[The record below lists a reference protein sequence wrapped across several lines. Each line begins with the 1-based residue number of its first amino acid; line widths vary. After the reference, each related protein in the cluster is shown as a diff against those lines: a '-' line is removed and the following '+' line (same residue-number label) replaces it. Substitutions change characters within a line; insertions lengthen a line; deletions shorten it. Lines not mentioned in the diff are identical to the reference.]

1 MENTRVHKAA
11 GTQAAMNMIQFWPG
25 TSVQKSL
32 HNEFNWQGQ
41 PSKIMQLLDMR
52 IINTS
57 KLQKINVEKKP

>member
-1 MENTRVHKAA
+1 MENTGIHKASR
-11 GTQAAMNMIQFWPG
+11 TQAAMNIIQFWPG
-25 TSVQKSL
+25 TTIQKSL

-41 PSKIMQLLDMR
+41 PSKIMQSLDMR

>member
-1 MENTRVHKAA
+1 MEDTGIHEAS
-11 GTQAAMNMIQFWPG
+11 GTQAIMKFVEFWPG
-25 TSVQKSL
+25 TTVQKTL

>member
-1 MENTRVHKAA
+1 
-11 GTQAAMNMIQFWPG
+11 MNMIQFWPG

-32 HNEFNWQGQ
+32 HNEFNWQGK